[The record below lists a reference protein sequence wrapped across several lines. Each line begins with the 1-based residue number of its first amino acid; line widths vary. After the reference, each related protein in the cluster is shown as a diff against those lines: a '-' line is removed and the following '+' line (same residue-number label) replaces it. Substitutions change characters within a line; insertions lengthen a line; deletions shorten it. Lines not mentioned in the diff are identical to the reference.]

1 FGGGGKYLRGLL
13 IDSAFFLVAGLLVL
27 YAQWKGGEFI
37 TKGTTWLGWLS
48 LLIGLGL
55 IGFAFW
61 RRQQGKKDSAP
72 PAPIAAA
79 VDESSPVHPGQTADG
94 HDTPMNKS

>member
-1 FGGGGKYLRGLL
+1 MLNGR
-13 IDSAFFLVAGLLVL
+13 
-27 YAQWKGGEFI
+27 GGEFI

-61 RRQQGKKDSAP
+61 RRMGKKDSAP
-72 PAPIAAA
+72 RMKLQQPSTNRLPSIQGK
-79 VDESSPVHPGQTADG
+79 PQTVMTHNEQIIITTELTSHRPLQG
-94 HDTPMNKS
+94 KER